1 MILRKSKFHTILPSQ
16 SESVDEPL
24 CIFYFLKVFGIISEF
39 G

>member
-1 MILRKSKFHTILPSQ
+1 MILRMSKFHTILPIQ

-24 CIFYFLKVFGIISEF
+24 CIFYFSMVFGIISQF